1 MTSGTPYEIR
11 TDEDGVGAILIA
23 TAYWNSDCAARLK
36 QGDVQG
42 VRLSYSAGFR
52 GCDLGFLSQF
62 PSLRSVEVYS
72 HEVKNQQSL
81 ADLPA
86 LEVLGLQTESRTEL
100 RSEWFPLLRVAK
112 LQWRKGM
119 ESLLASKRLEYLNVI
134 NYPFVDLSPLATLV
148 GLRRLSLTSRHLAS
162 LVGIEALPFLQ
173 QLDLYSCPNLTSI
186 EPLTK
191 CPNFVKLEVE
201 ACRHIAGR

>member
-1 MTSGTPYEIR
+1 MTSRMPYEIR

-23 TAYWNSDCAARLK
+23 TASWSSDCTARLK
-36 QGDVQG
+36 RGDVQG

-52 GCDLGFLSQF
+52 GGDLGFLSQF

-72 HEVKNQQSL
+72 HEVKSL
-81 ADLPA
+81 QPLAELPE
-86 LEVLGLQTESRTEL
+86 LEVLGLQTEAKTEL

-119 ESLLASKRLEYLNVI
+119 EPLLVSKRLDYLNVI
-134 NYPFVDLSPLATLV
+134 NFPFVDLSPLAKLV
-148 GLRRLSLTSRHLAS
+148 RLRRLSLTSRRLAS
-162 LVGIEALPFLQ
+162 LDGIEALPLLQ
-173 QLDLYSCPNLTSI
+173 QLDFYSCPNVTSI
-186 EPLTK
+186 EPLAK

-201 ACRHIAGR
+201 ACRHIAG